1 MTDNTVFI
9 DDSGNEMVRVNRSDG
24 LGISEIK
31 KIGIE
36 QIIVSTEKN
45 LVVTERAKKLN
56 LTCMHGIDDKQ
67 KTVSDYCNK
76 NNIDLKN
83 VAYIGNDINDKDV
96 MKIVGLKFCPAD
108 AHQDIKQI
116 SDYVLNAKG
125 GKGVIRE
132 IFDYIKG
139 GLKSE

>member
-56 LTCMHGIDDKQ
+56 LTCMHGIDDKE
-67 KTVSDYCNK
+67 KTVLDYCKK

-83 VAYIGNDINDKDV
+83 VVYVGNDINDKDA
-96 MKIVGLKFCPAD
+96 MKIVGLTFCPAD
-108 AHQDIKQI
+108 AHQDIKEI
-116 SDYVLNAKG
+116 SDYVLNTRG
-125 GKGVIRE
+125 GRGVIRE
-132 IFDYIKG
+132 MLDIINNKG
-139 GLKSE
+139 D